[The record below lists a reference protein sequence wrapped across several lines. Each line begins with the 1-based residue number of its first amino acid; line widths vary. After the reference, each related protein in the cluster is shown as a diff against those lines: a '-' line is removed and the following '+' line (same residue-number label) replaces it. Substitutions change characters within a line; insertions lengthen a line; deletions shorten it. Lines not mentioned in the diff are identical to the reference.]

1 MNKIVCRGKRSASP
15 KSHSRL
21 ISSLS
26 ISLLVAITLTGCDI
40 GGGGYYYYEPDPPST
55 EVVFVRV
62 DKETARDGDS
72 VTISWKVV
80 GPGQR
85 QGRDYCYLALRYQ
98 HHEVE
103 GLGEVE
109 CEDNRSLTLAFPE
122 GSGYVRFSVE
132 TTDRSD
138 SSSVVLDFVTVNLDT
153 FTSPSW
159 RTTFG
164 TTDRD
169 VIHSTAIDLD
179 GNVIVVGAT
188 DGNLS
193 RPTFGLSDAFVRK
206 YSIDGTLLWEDQ
218 FGTSAHDRALAVG
231 VDGYGNIFVGGHVEG
246 ALGDTY
252 YGYEDAFLRKYSAAG
267 QVLWSRQFGTT
278 ETDAVT
284 DLAVFPNG
292 DVVVV
297 GTTFGPLV
305 EPGMEAS
312 GFVRFYS
319 YDGTEGWTVELRD
332 DVPNDAF
339 AVAIDRQNNIYVGG
353 TYRSLDYENERF
365 NAYLTQLDYWG
376 NVWWS
381 AFFGAA
387 GYDTLSDV
395 VIGSDDTLY
404 VSVESSEWNYI
415 GATWGTVHSVTT
427 SGFVNWGTII
437 YTDSS
442 AQLMALPKLAFAA
455 NGELLFS
462 ATRNESRFDE
472 PIYPYIGALDADG
485 EIVWTREL
493 GLAGWETLPSDMA
506 AASDGGI
513 VVVGSTEMGFEGE
526 VLNYIDAFIIRLGD

>member
-1 MNKIVCRGKRSASP
+1 MNKIVCSRKRSASP
-15 KSHSRL
+15 KSRP
-21 ISSLS
+21 
-26 ISLLVAITLTGCDI
+26 LLLRNVAVSVLVVVAVIGC
-40 GGGGYYYYEPDPPST
+40 GGGGGGYYEPDPPPT
-55 EVVFVRV
+55 EVVFIRV
-62 DKETARDGDS
+62 DKATALDGDS

-85 QGRDYCYLALRYQ
+85 QGSDYCYLALRYQ
-98 HHEVE
+98 HQEVE

-138 SSSVVLDFVTVNLDT
+138 SSAVVLDFVTVNLDT

-159 RTTFG
+159 QTTFG
-164 TTDRD
+164 TPGHDGVR
-169 VIHSTAIDLD
+169 STTIDLD

-218 FGTSAHDRALAVG
+218 FGTSSHDEALAVG
-231 VDGYGNIFVGGHVEG
+231 VDGYGNIFVGGRVDG
-246 ALGDTY
+246 PLGGTH
-252 YGYEDAFLRKYSAAG
+252 YGYNDAFLRKYDAAG

-278 ETDAVT
+278 ENDAVT
-284 DLAVFPNG
+284 DLAVFANG

-305 EPGMEAS
+305 EPGLEAS

-339 AVAIDRQNNIYVGG
+339 SVAIDRQNNIYVGG
-353 TYRSLDYENERF
+353 TYSSLDYENERS

-404 VSVESSEWNYI
+404 VAVESSEWNYV
-415 GATWGTVHSVTT
+415 GATWATVHSVTT
-427 SGFVNWGTII
+427 SGFVNWSTNI

-442 AQLMALPKLAFAA
+442 AQLMALPRLAFAA
-455 NGELLFS
+455 DGELLFS

-472 PIYPYIGALDADG
+472 PSYPFIGALNATG
-485 EIVWTREL
+485 EIMWTREL
-493 GLAGWETLPSDMA
+493 GLAGWETLPSDIA

-513 VVVGSTEMGFEGE
+513 VVVGSTDMGFEGE